1 MSSRMDI
8 SPLFLSGG
16 WSFFP
21 EQLANASDFALSTL
35 AIIAFPGKI
44 RNEGGRKSIFPQ
56 KCQKIRGETTDCMM
70 NSEGLKQGLKAFL
83 TEFATCSKTGLPE
96 NMIDIIFLEV
106 LL

>member
-1 MSSRMDI
+1 
-8 SPLFLSGG
+8 
-16 WSFFP
+16 
-21 EQLANASDFALSTL
+21 
-35 AIIAFPGKI
+35 
-44 RNEGGRKSIFPQ
+44 
-56 KCQKIRGETTDCMM
+56 MM

>member
-1 MSSRMDI
+1 MK
-8 SPLFLSGG
+8 
-16 WSFFP
+16 
-21 EQLANASDFALSTL
+21 E
-35 AIIAFPGKI
+35 
-44 RNEGGRKSIFPQ
+44 EEKSIFPQ

-70 NSEGLKQGLKAFL
+70 NSEGLKAFL

>member
-1 MSSRMDI
+1 MSRRMDI

-44 RNEGGRKSIFPQ
+44 RNEGGRKKYISTEMSEN
-56 KCQKIRGETTDCMM
+56 KGKTTDCMM
-70 NSEGLKQGLKAFL
+70 NSEGLKQGLKAFFMFCFTKISDTVKL
-83 TEFATCSKTGLPE
+83 
-96 NMIDIIFLEV
+96 
-106 LL
+106 

>member
-21 EQLANASDFALSTL
+21 EQLANASDIALSTL

-44 RNEGGRKSIFPQ
+44 RNEGGRKKYIST
-56 KCQKIRGETTDCMM
+56 EM
-70 NSEGLKQGLKAFL
+70 SENKG
-83 TEFATCSKTGLPE
+83 
-96 NMIDIIFLEV
+96 
-106 LL
+106 